1 MMQSTHGMLM
11 LFASGATALRLSR
24 RGLTGIAAAALVAPN
39 AAQAEMK
46 KLRPI
51 QFIAA
56 LGDKDASSGKGA
68 QEWGLWRLDPGPRGV
83 QLGAYENLAAKG
95 GKAPAGWQ
103 FNDKAWWLEE
113 HGLIMEEPAPLPPGR
128 YVVTGARKV
137 TTELTVQKN
146 GDWALKEGKLFDV
159 THLPCRSALYTPGGG
174 ACTPAQANR
183 KDFPVTP
190 GAQMPDVTG
199 CARQD
204 YAVLFVLGADDKVV
218 EL

>member
-1 MMQSTHGMLM
+1 MLQSTNVVLM

-113 HGLIMEEPAPLPPGR
+113 HGLIMEAPDFPLPAGKYMVRAQTPPTA
-128 YVVTGARKV
+128 VAREV
-137 TTELTVQKN
+137 PMHQI
-146 GDWALKEGKLFDV
+146 
-159 THLPCRSALYTPGGG
+159 LPTA
-174 ACTPAQANR
+174 
-183 KDFPVTP
+183 
-190 GAQMPDVTG
+190 
-199 CARQD
+199 
-204 YAVLFVLGADDKVV
+204 
-218 EL
+218 

>member
-1 MMQSTHGMLM
+1 
-11 LFASGATALRLSR
+11 
-24 RGLTGIAAAALVAPN
+24 
-39 AAQAEMK
+39 MK
-46 KLRPI
+46 KLRPV

-113 HGLIMEEPAPLPPGR
+113 HGLVMPGTDALPPGTYTVTGGR
-128 YVVTGARKV
+128 YVTSR
-137 TTELTVQKN
+137 LTVQSS
-146 GDWALKEGKLFDV
+146 G
-159 THLPCRSALYTPGGG
+159 
-174 ACTPAQANR
+174 
-183 KDFPVTP
+183 
-190 GAQMPDVTG
+190 
-199 CARQD
+199 
-204 YAVLFVLGADDKVV
+204 